1 MRDSFKWHF
10 PAQFLRWAYVIRH
23 NDLHMFG
30 YTISEMIPSPPDD
43 VRGANVDPPESECRS
58 LLCYPI
64 RKERYQIA
72 ELSAPFPA
80 QSCRLSAVLFLSASS
95 LLPTL
100 LYFPHVPLFHL
111 HTEQNFFWKD
121 RSSSSKRSR
130 KWINAYVLEPPHT
143 NTEQLNSFGIHV

>member
-72 ELSAPFPA
+72 ELSAPLPA
-80 QSCRLSAVLFLSASS
+80 QSCRLSAVLFLSASIVS
-95 LLPTL
+95 SPHSYTFLMFLSSTYIQSKTFSGKTDLLA
-100 LYFPHVPLFHL
+100 
-111 HTEQNFFWKD
+111 QKD
-121 RSSSSKRSR
+121 PG
-130 KWINAYVLEPPHT
+130 N
-143 NTEQLNSFGIHV
+143 G